1 MCTTCSHV
9 LKAAPWYCRSHVWD
23 DCQPS
28 GTDCELPYAIFCL
41 QNLQLCTAI
50 GLMPHCSANMSK
62 AYVFVQNTHKK
73 RLLSKTSLGHVT
85 SALTSLTTSSRP
97 EADVHQDVL
106 AGCTGNWLS
115 HLDWGNE
122 R

>member
-1 MCTTCSHV
+1 MVWLPALWERISWCHSLPVAIAARCSHWAHATLQRWHVKLADV
-9 LKAAPWYCRSHVWD
+9 L
-23 DCQPS
+23 
-28 GTDCELPYAIFCL
+28 
-41 QNLQLCTAI
+41 
-50 GLMPHCSANMSK
+50 
-62 AYVFVQNTHKK
+62 VQNTHKK